1 MKIWMRML
9 PLLALSACGKDAAL
23 DAPVEV
29 VQESEVALRVSA
41 AGEVRSAKATPL
53 SVPGQGWSQRQL
65 EWMVPEGSQVK
76 QGELIAR
83 FIAPQGELELTKAE
97 LDLRRNVL
105 ARMGK
110 ELELRGIPD
119 LRFQWDTFLEDM
131 VYAPPAQA
139 DS

>member
-83 FIAPQGELELTKAE
+83 FMAGHPKECIDCPGYKIHRLSTGCIEKVLAAVIVEQVLPGLTK
-97 LDLRRNVL
+97 
-105 ARMGK
+105 K
-110 ELELRGIPD
+110 P
-119 LRFQWDTFLEDM
+119 
-131 VYAPPAQA
+131 
-139 DS
+139 